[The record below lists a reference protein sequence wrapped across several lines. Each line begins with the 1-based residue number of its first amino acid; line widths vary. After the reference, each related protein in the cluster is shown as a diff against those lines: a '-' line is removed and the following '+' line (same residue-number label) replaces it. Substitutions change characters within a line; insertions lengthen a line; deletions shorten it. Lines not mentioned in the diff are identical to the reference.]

1 MQRNFMQNNGMKVT
15 RACFSVIIKL
25 SGLSDK
31 FESLMQMLD
40 FSLLDLEST
49 EHKDRIAR
57 MVEAAQE
64 NIKDTTPI
72 LKEWCNA
79 TKMRKWLKDKVEKLY
94 GDNSKEEEKLSEAE
108 IE

>member
-1 MQRNFMQNNGMKVT
+1 MVDDTIQTLQTLLADSKELIKVQRNFMQDNGMKVT

-49 EHKDRIAR
+49 EH
-57 MVEAAQE
+57 
-64 NIKDTTPI
+64 
-72 LKEWCNA
+72 
-79 TKMRKWLKDKVEKLY
+79 
-94 GDNSKEEEKLSEAE
+94 
-108 IE
+108 